1 MTKLIEFIEKKRIII
16 YQINEYSI
24 DLFIDYMYTNSD
36 FSFSINKE
44 MCKGISACS
53 FVLISTKEKLY
64 LAWLKRKKS
73 STTLDYS
80 IHLNQITELDFNL
93 QYLYENV
100 SEDVKRKIYSSLG
113 SQLFRLTKKSSLE
126 VFDILPDK
134 IKDKMKNILENNN
147 SSQQFLMQFD
157 AIKFAMSIAKMDK
170 FFLKDLHVKDNS
182 DSMLEQIGF
191 RLYEDNIIAQDIYE
205 PSFSQDEELVKYSER
220 GTGKVTFKNYF
231 EELSIY
237 TTNRM
242 PLENALGVDLIYI
255 NHIHKNIVMVQYK
268 MLEKESENWVFRV
281 DSHFKTQVQKMNAVL
296 KELSKSGSTEKDY
309 RLNSNPF
316 FLRFIKRH
324 QINNDIVS
332 FIISLEHYQEM
343 ESSSIMNVSNSENK
357 KISYEMMNKHYIGK
371 QEMEGLIRG
380 GYIGT
385 YASDTEIIQKVIEL
399 GDHSE
404 NAFVIAFHRKITE
417 I

>member
-1 MTKLIEFIEKKRIII
+1 MNELRGFIKKKRIAI
-16 YQINEYSI
+16 YNLERD
-24 DLFIDYMYTNSD
+24 DLELFYDATSKD
-36 FSFSINKE
+36 KFSFSIKKE
-44 MCKGISACS
+44 QCKKISAS
-53 FVLISTKEKLY
+53 RFVLIKGETNLY
-64 LAWLKRKKS
+64 LSWFKRKTS
-73 STTLDYS
+73 STTLENG
-80 IHLNQITELDFNL
+80 IHLNHIIELDFNFKKL
-93 QYLYENV
+93 QDDLSPDVRDKIEV
-100 SEDVKRKIYSSLG
+100 SLRNKFSL
-113 SQLFRLTKKSSLE
+113 LTQKSSLE
-126 VFDILPDK
+126 FFENLSES
-134 IKDKMKNILENNN
+134 IKKKMKDIISENN
-147 SSQQFLMQFD
+147 SSSQSVMQLD
-157 AIKFAMSIAKMDK
+157 AIKFAMNIANIDRS
-170 FFLKDLHVKDNS
+170 FSCYIELKDDS
-182 DSMLEQIGF
+182 DSMLEQIGAKL
-191 RLYEDNIIAQDIYE
+191 REDNIIAFDVYE
-205 PSFSQDEELVKYSER
+205 PSFSQDKELIKYPEQ
-220 GTGKVTFKNYF
+220 GTGIVKFKNDL

-242 PLENALGVDLIYI
+242 PLEEVLGVDLIYI

-268 MLEKESENWVFRV
+268 MLEKESKGWVFRCN
-281 DSHFKTQVQKMNAVL
+281 SHFEEQVRKMNDL
-296 KELSKSGSTEKDY
+296 LSYLSKNHDSSY
-309 RLNSNPF
+309 RLNPNPF
-316 FLRFIKRH
+316 FLRFIKRN

-332 FIISLEHYQEM
+332 FVISLEHYQEM